1 MNRIENWLKKY
12 THSVPKKVVIR
23 LLENLQDDIKNS
35 DNWYEDWFVTDE
47 SKRELRLELGKAVVD
62 LNTNATALKHLAKR
76 SGFELDISG
85 RDRELVTAADQVL
98 ARMAAN
104 VP

>member
-35 DNWYEDWFVTDE
+35 DNWYEDWFVTEE
-47 SKRELRLELGKAVVD
+47 S
-62 LNTNATALKHLAKR
+62 NLA
-76 SGFELDISG
+76 
-85 RDRELVTAADQVL
+85 
-98 ARMAAN
+98 
-104 VP
+104 